1 MEARNVVGYTLLKIA
16 AIYMMVGLSIGL
28 FMGVSQSFGL
38 ISVHSHVGL
47 LGWVTMAVT
56 GLIYVATPQCDGNR
70 LSKAHFWLH
79 NVGLPIM
86 AASLVWIQYGGGDA
100 AEAGA
105 GVGSIVVMIAL
116 LLFTLNLFLN
126 GNRARTR
133 MAETQ
138 AEPVRR
144 PEETVRI

>member
-1 MEARNVVGYTLLKIA
+1 MEAKNVVGYTLLKIA
-16 AIYMMVGLSIGL
+16 AVYLMVGLSIGL

-56 GLIYVATPQCDGNR
+56 GLIYIAAPQCDGNW
-70 LSKAHFWLH
+70 LSKVHFWLH

-86 AASLVWIQYGGGDA
+86 ALSLVWIQYGGGGA

-105 GVGSIVVMIAL
+105 GVGSILVMIAL

-126 GNRARTR
+126 GNQARMR

-138 AEPVRR
+138 AEPAGR
-144 PEETVRI
+144 PEETARI